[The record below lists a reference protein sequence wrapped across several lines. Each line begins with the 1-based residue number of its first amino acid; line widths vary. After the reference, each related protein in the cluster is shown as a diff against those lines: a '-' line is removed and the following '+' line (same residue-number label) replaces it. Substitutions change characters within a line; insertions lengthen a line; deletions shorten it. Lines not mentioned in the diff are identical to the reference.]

1 MHDPFLNALTIRA
14 AEQVRVA
21 DRVITLTDTGNIR
34 KRDSL
39 LVPPKPMSNARKSEF
54 VDEIDNAFSGS
65 RPLSIIEIVQSTYM
79 KTLPQVSFPP
89 DKTSGKTV
97 NPAVYRYYVGF
108 GGRRRFLLFLLL
120 CAIFVSAMTFSR

>member
-1 MHDPFLNALTIRA
+1 MNALTIRA

-21 DRVITLTDTGNIR
+21 DRVITLTDTGDIR

-39 LVPPKPMSNARKSEF
+39 LVPPKLMSIARKSEF

-79 KTLPQVSFPP
+79 KALPQVSSPP
-89 DKTSGKTV
+89 EKTSAKAI

-108 GGRRRFLLFLLL
+108 GGRRMYLLFLQL